1 MKSRNLRHIP
11 KGKYFPFNQTIEV
24 QQMLPFHGKIL
35 LSKVV
40 RCGASQK
47 KTPRD
52 STKTYSPRGL
62 TFWDVPQIAAFHDKI
77 TKLSHKITILHL
89 PDFAQKLGAV
99 DKQSQ
104 YTKIMREIMHICNN
118 NSHLC

>member
-1 MKSRNLRHIP
+1 M
-11 KGKYFPFNQTIEV
+11 IERP
-24 QQMLPFHGKIL
+24 QMTPFHGKFL

-62 TFWDVPQIAAFHDKI
+62 AFWDVPQIAAFHG
-77 TKLSHKITILHL
+77 KLHC
-89 PDFAQKLGAV
+89 FAEQ
-99 DKQSQ
+99 
-104 YTKIMREIMHICNN
+104 RC
-118 NSHLC
+118 